1 MLEPSARR
9 RPPRTVPL
17 PVLAAAAALIVVA
30 AVALRRIGLG
40 PAPAGRGAGDR
51 SGVADTVAHRDDTAA
66 GPTAPA
72 ATTTYT
78 VAPGDTLSLVA
89 GRFGTS
95 VEAIMALNGLV
106 DPDALAA
113 GQVLTVQAP
122 LQGEGPATRSLPDA
136 ELVNGPAYA
145 GFDVAR
151 FVAERGGALAGWR
164 EEVNGEPW
172 TGPEIVAR
180 VVDEF
185 SVGPRALLAIVEART
200 GVVSGPGRTPDAA
213 DYPAGLA
220 DPARRGLWLQLN
232 WLADR
237 LNGGFYDASSR
248 GAPVLTFSDGV
259 RLAGHPSLNAGSF
272 AVQRVLALQSTPT
285 ALPADVAAVLVAYAG
300 LFGPAPA
307 ADAVDAAGASRPAEG
322 FPTLTLPFARGETWW
337 LTGGPHGGW
346 GDGSAWAAIDFVP
359 DEAPT
364 GCGPSAAW
372 VTAAA
377 AGVVVPGGTG
387 QVVLDLDADVPADGD
402 RRTGPVLFHL
412 HLAAEGRVA
421 PGTRVAVGDRLG
433 HPSCEGGFSNATHVH
448 LARLRDG
455 AWLSAAGDEP
465 LVLGGWTA
473 FGSPRVY
480 DGGLRRDGAT
490 REACECRAVGGN
502 DVRW

>member
-1 MLEPSARR
+1 M
-9 RPPRTVPL
+9 T
-17 PVLAAAAALIVVA
+17 AAALIVVA
-30 AVALRRIGLG
+30 AVALRRTVG
-40 PAPAGRGAGDR
+40 APATTARDA
-51 SGVADTVAHRDDTAA
+51 ADGGGQPAALAHRDDTAA
-66 GPTAPA
+66 GPTAAA

-78 VAPGDTLSLVA
+78 VAPGDTLSLIA

-95 VEAIMALNGLV
+95 VESIMALNGLA

-113 GQVLTVQAP
+113 GQVLTVAAP
-122 LQGEGPATRSLPDA
+122 VQGDGPDTASLPDA
-136 ELVNGPAYA
+136 ELVNGPAYV
-145 GFDVAR
+145 GFDVAG
-151 FVAERGGALAGWR
+151 FAAARGGALAGWR
-164 EEVNGEPW
+164 EDVNGETL

-185 SVGPRALLAIVEART
+185 SVGPRALLAIVEARS
-200 GVVSGPGRTPDAA
+200 GIVSGPGRTPDAA
-213 DYPAGLA
+213 DYPAGLV

-272 AVQRVLALQSTPT
+272 AVQRVLALQSTP
-285 ALPADVAAVLVAYAG
+285 AVLPADVAAVLVAYAG
-300 LFGPAPA
+300 LFGPAPP
-307 ADAVDAAGASRPAEG
+307 ADAPSPPRPA

-359 DEAPT
+359 DEVPT

-377 AGVVVPGGTG
+377 PGVVVAGGTG
-387 QVVLDLDADVPADGD
+387 QVVLDLDADTPADGD

-412 HLAAEGRVA
+412 HLAADGRVA
-421 PGTRVAVGDRLG
+421 PGTRIKAGDRLG

-448 LARLRDG
+448 LARLHDG
-455 AWLSAAGDEP
+455 VWLAAAGDDP
-465 LVLGGWTA
+465 LVMGGWTA

-480 DGGLRRDGAT
+480 DGGLRRGAAE